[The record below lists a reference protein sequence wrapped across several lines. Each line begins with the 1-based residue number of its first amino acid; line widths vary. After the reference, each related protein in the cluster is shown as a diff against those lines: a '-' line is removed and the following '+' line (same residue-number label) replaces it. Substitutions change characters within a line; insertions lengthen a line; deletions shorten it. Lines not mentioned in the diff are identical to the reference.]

1 MDPESSDAAAGLS
14 SVGATVSITPEDYSG
29 DGAGPSGLG
38 AAGDC
43 EVTDLTGPSEDFAQV
58 RLHTLSC
65 VASSRRL

>member
-1 MDPESSDAAAGLS
+1 MG
-14 SVGATVSITPEDYSG
+14 ITPEDYSG

-58 RLHTLSC
+58 SLHTLAC